1 MSISRIVAVAVI
13 AISLSTPAK
22 AEFGD
27 YSAWQTFW
35 NTLFP
40 FGANNPLT
48 SAERNAE
55 RYPLLSNPRGFN
67 DGFDRR
73 GWLQWQT
80 VQLHPSTGA
89 ICGNGSPYKFFVNRV
104 AHTSNTVLYFEGGG
118 ACYDYESCSGAAG
131 VRGARNPDGI
141 PDNYLAL
148 DNPATSLVSP
158 FVFRLHP
165 YSRVKTQDW
174 NIVYVP
180 YCTGDVYGGDRTVI
194 YEDPAGAQPPL
205 AYHHNGVRNTR
216 AILAWLRSN
225 LPRSGQQLVTG
236 CSAGGAASLV
246 SYHPIRRDMQARRNF
261 MINDSGPIFPTE
273 ANTGTLAD
281 NPSRP
286 LHMQIREVWGLDAV
300 IDYLQQDLSGIRLD
314 NLGTINTA
322 LATRYTGDRL
332 GHTGFQQDLN
342 YSSYSYE
349 RFYDDTRNAPDQAAL
364 ETGLLSRW
372 AIDTGKLRTQLAGLP
387 NFGGYFPYFR
397 DVNESHCTS
406 IIDFE
411 NGDIQEAGLELS
423 DFINSVLNGD
433 GAVLEGFETDQQ
445 VDRDKP
451 LNLIYELVDF
461 IL

>member
-1 MSISRIVAVAVI
+1 MRKTLFALAATLAI
-13 AISLSTPAK
+13 AAAPA
-22 AEFGD
+22 AHSELGD

-40 FGANNPLT
+40 FGPDNRLT
-48 SAERNAE
+48 SAERNAAH
-55 RYPLLSNPRGFN
+55 YPLRPNPWWFN
-67 DGFDRR
+67 DGYDKR

-89 ICGNGSPYKFFVNRV
+89 VCGNGSPYKFFINRV

-118 ACYDYESCSGAAG
+118 ACFDYESCSGAAG

-180 YCTGDVYGGDRTVI
+180 YCTGDVYSGDRTAI
-194 YEDPAGAQPPL
+194 YEDPTGAEPPL
-205 AYHHNGVRNTR
+205 VYHHNGARNTR
-216 AILAWLRSN
+216 AILAWLRQN

-236 CSAGGAASLV
+236 CSAGGAGAFV
-246 SYHPIRRDMQARRNF
+246 NYHPIRRDMQATRNF
-261 MINDSGPIFPTE
+261 LINDSGPIFPTE
-273 ANTGTLAD
+273 ASVGSIED

-286 LHMQIREVWGLDAV
+286 LHALIKTSWGLNAV
-300 IDYLQQDLSGIRLD
+300 IDYLQRDLNGVRFS
-314 NLGTINTA
+314 NLGSINTA
-322 LATRYTGDRL
+322 LSAQYPGDRL

-349 RFYDDTRNAPDQAAL
+349 RFYDDTRNAPNQAAL
-364 ETGLLSRW
+364 EAGLLSRW
-372 AIDTGKLRTQLAGLP
+372 AIDTGKLRAQLAGLP
-387 NFGGYFPYFR
+387 NYGGYFPYFR
-397 DVNESHCTS
+397 VVNESHCTT
-406 IIDFE
+406 IIDFD
-411 NGDIQEAGLELS
+411 NGDIQEAGLELT
-423 DFINSVLNGD
+423 DFINSVLNGS

-445 VDRDKP
+445 VDRAKP
-451 LNLIYELVDF
+451 PNLIYELVDF

>member
-1 MSISRIVAVAVI
+1 MRTLILAFVATLSII
-13 AISLSTPAK
+13 AAPSTR
-22 AEFGD
+22 AELGD
-27 YSAWQTFW
+27 YNAWQTFW

-40 FGANNPLT
+40 FGPNNRLT
-48 SAERNAE
+48 SSERNATQ
-55 RYPLLSNPRGFN
+55 YPLIPNPRRFD
-67 DGFDRR
+67 DGYNKR
-73 GWLQWQT
+73 GWLAWQT

-89 ICGNGSPYKFFVNRV
+89 ICGNGSPYKFFINRV

-118 ACYDYESCSGAAG
+118 ACFDYESCSGAAG

-141 PDNYLAL
+141 PDNYLVL

-180 YCTGDVYGGDRTVI
+180 YCTGDVYSGDRTAI
-194 YEDPAGAQPPL
+194 YEDPTGSEPPL
-205 AYHHNGVRNTR
+205 VYHHNGMRNTR
-216 AILAWLRSN
+216 AVLAWLRQN

-236 CSAGGAASLV
+236 CSAGGAGAFV
-246 SYHPIRRDMQARRNF
+246 NYHPIRRDMQATRNF
-261 MINDSGPIFPTE
+261 MINDSGPIYPTE
-273 ANTGTLAD
+273 ASIGSLED

-286 LHMQIREVWGLDAV
+286 LHAQIKTTWGLNAV
-300 IDYLQQDLSGIRLD
+300 IDYIQQDLPGVRFS
-314 NLGTINTA
+314 NLGSMNTA
-322 LATRYTGDRL
+322 LSVAYANDRL

-349 RFYDDTRNAPDQAAL
+349 RFYDDTRNAPNQAAL
-364 ETGLLSRW
+364 EQGLLSRW
-372 AIDTGKLRTQLAGLP
+372 AVDTDKLRTQLAGLP
-387 NFGGYFPYFR
+387 NYGGYFPYFR
-397 DVNESHCTS
+397 DVNESHCTT

-423 DFINSVLNGD
+423 DFINSVLNG
-433 GAVLEGFETDQQ
+433 GGNVLEGFETDTTI
-445 VDRDKP
+445 DRAKP
-451 LNLIYELVDF
+451 PNLIYELIEF